1 MLYQTYSDQD
11 YSYINNI
18 IFYMYLCISYCSFKW
33 KCIHVHK
40 QCKNRFLPSIKLLSF
55 QFYISIVPVY
65 MSYITDHVWIQ
76 YKMYMYM
83 QKYSI
88 SYYFIKW
95 KVQTTST
102 FLYMYIV
109 HKYIW
114 CGRWISLIP
123 FAWFTNE
130 ILNKQI
136 LTTCL
141 HENMK

>member
-1 MLYQTYSDQD
+1 MLKQISAKYK
-11 YSYINNI
+11 IVI
-18 IFYMYLCISYCSFKW
+18 IPVLHS
-33 KCIHVHK
+33 V
-40 QCKNRFLPSIKLLSF
+40 
-55 QFYISIVPVY
+55 SIVPVY

-95 KVQTTST
+95 KVQTTLT

-114 CGRWISLIP
+114 CGMWISLIP
-123 FAWFTNE
+123 FAWLTN
-130 ILNKQI
+130 LK
-136 LTTCL
+136 
-141 HENMK
+141 